1 MRPRTSPQPHPR
13 PGAAEPA
20 APTETADRSATSAA
34 NVAPSSSAS
43 TSSSTPRR
51 RCLRIETV
59 LYLFTI
65 RGWSAREI
73 ATHLGLCPA
82 VVQRLL
88 RRARRQRSPGG
99 DDARARETEVRT

>member
-13 PGAAEPA
+13 PSTAEPG
-20 APTETADRSATSAA
+20 APTETTDRGAISAA
-34 NVAPSSSAS
+34 SSAPPSSAPR
-43 TSSSTPRR
+43 SSGTPHRR
-51 RCLRIETV
+51 RPRIETV